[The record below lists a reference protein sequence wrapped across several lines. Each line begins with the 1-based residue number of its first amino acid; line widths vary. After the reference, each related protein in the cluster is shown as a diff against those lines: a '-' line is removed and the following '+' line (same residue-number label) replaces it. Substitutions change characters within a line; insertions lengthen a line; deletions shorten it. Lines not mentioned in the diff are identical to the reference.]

1 MSTSMKISSN
11 TTSLCC
17 IDGRW
22 LVLWQAISSC
32 IRNNLFIYVLLSTLI
47 HSKSNIKPQHLG
59 QCNNAFAYDS
69 AVKLCWEKVRWRR
82 YLSKKKSI
90 CGVICGDTSTDTNHF
105 VGWHSELEY
114 VIHTSKNDF
123 WGNINGNGRPI
134 SKVLNNH
141 FISKNVYVC
150 NVIMRKGLVLL
161 LASCTLAQLKQAVTT
176 LLALAN

>member
-1 MSTSMKISSN
+1 MKISSN

-22 LVLWQAISSC
+22 LVLWQEISSC
-32 IRNNLFIYVLLSTLI
+32 TRNNLFIYVLLSTFI
-47 HSKSNIKPQHLG
+47 HSKSNIKPQPLG

-69 AVKLCWEKVRWRR
+69 AVKLCWEKVRWCR
-82 YLSKKKSI
+82 YLSKNQSI
-90 CGVICGDTSTDTNHF
+90 CGVICGDTSTDINHF
-105 VGWHSELEY
+105 VGWRSELEF

-134 SKVLNNH
+134 CKVLNNH
-141 FISKNVYVC
+141 FIYKNVYVC